1 MAKKKSPAELKAA
14 KQKKIAIV
22 GAVLF
27 VIVLGIQVPRT
38 LKMMKG
44 TSAAPPPVAVA
55 APGGTDTTAA
65 PGAAAP
71 AAPVA
76 TPTTTVPT
84 ELVDSDPAPAAGPGQ
99 LVSFELFETKDPFA
113 QQVDPNAVAAAPAAD
128 TSAPPADASA
138 PSPDANPPAAP
149 LPEPGAS
156 GSGGS
161 GGSGGSVVP
170 PAGAPA
176 PAPAPSASP
185 AAATSIA
192 VNGVVESVAVDGTFP
207 VADPSFVLV
216 SLGADGK
223 SVKIG
228 VAGGSYADG
237 KSAITLTMGKPLTLQ
252 NTASGARY
260 ELKLVSVLGS
270 SARPKS

>member
-38 LKMMKG
+38 MKMMKG
-44 TSAAPPPVAVA
+44 TSSAPPPVAVEPA
-55 APGGTDTTAA
+55 AGTDTTAA
-65 PGAAAP
+65 PAAPAPAAP
-71 AAPVA
+71 AAGG
-76 TPTTTVPT
+76 TTTTAPV
-84 ELVDSDPAPAAGPGQ
+84 ELTDSDPAPEAGPGQ
-99 LVSFELFETKDPFA
+99 LVSFERFETKDPFA
-113 QQVDPNAVAAAPAAD
+113 QQVDPDAVAP
-128 TSAPPADASA
+128 APPAAETPPPADPPTATL
-138 PSPDANPPAAP
+138 PPAAGSGSGP
-149 LPEPGAS
+149 GSEPGA
-156 GSGGS
+156 
-161 GGSGGSVVP
+161 GSGGSVVP
-170 PAGAPA
+170 PGSTPAPGAPA
-176 PAPAPSASP
+176 VTPAS
-185 AAATSIA
+185 ATSIS
-192 VNGVVESVAVDGTFP
+192 VNGVAENVAVEGTFP
-207 VADPSFVLV
+207 AADPSFVLV

-260 ELKLVSVLGS
+260 ELKLLTVLGS
-270 SARPKS
+270 SARPKR